1 MPRRFGG
8 CSRTSLYV
16 TSQVPLAPPS
26 DTQPDNATG
35 IHKFDSPRESNELID
50 AATASRV
57 DSFQDKRKEALAI
70 LESQLLNYRSRSS
83 AILDDSSEPSNP
95 ATPAIS
101 QPLPRLTRVYATGGA
116 SANKTILSLM
126 ADVLSAPV
134 CKNVEF
140 DPKTETWSGANWNS
154 CSVGVAYKARW
165 GFERQKDGGKRN
177 AIGFDDFVR
186 ECREA
191 RRRARGAAE
200 EEIELEEE
208 GISVVASPG
217 EGRGAYER
225 SVSWWQALEDRALLD
240 E

>member
-1 MPRRFGG
+1 
-8 CSRTSLYV
+8 
-16 TSQVPLAPPS
+16 
-26 DTQPDNATG
+26 
-35 IHKFDSPRESNELID
+35 LID

-165 GFERQKDGGKRN
+165 GFERQKDSGKRN